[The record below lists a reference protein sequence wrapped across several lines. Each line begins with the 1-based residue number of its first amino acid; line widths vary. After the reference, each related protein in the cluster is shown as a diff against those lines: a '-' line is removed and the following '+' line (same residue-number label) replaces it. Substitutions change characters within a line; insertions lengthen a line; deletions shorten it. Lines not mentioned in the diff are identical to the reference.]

1 MNVARINGDIGS
13 VGAVASRPGAGAA
26 SKAPG
31 TTFQDELQRSAL
43 RFTRH
48 AEERLQRRSI
58 SIDGRGM
65 ARLEEAVR
73 AAESKG
79 AVNSLVIMDG
89 LALVVNVATR
99 NVITACEQEALRD
112 GVFTNIDSA
121 VIVRGDGL

>member
-1 MNVARINGDIGS
+1 MNVNGI
-13 VGAVASRPGAGAA
+13 PGAAAAGNGAPA
-26 SKAPG
+26 TRPSQAAGGPS
-31 TTFQDELQRSAL
+31 FQEQLRESAL

-58 SIDGRGM
+58 SLDGRDM

-79 AVNSLVIMDG
+79 AVNSLVLMDG

-99 NVITACEQEALRD
+99 NVVTACERDSLRD

-121 VIVRGDGL
+121 VIVRGS

>member
-1 MNVARINGDIGS
+1 MNVNGIPGDVAAGS
-13 VGAVASRPGAGAA
+13 GMSATRPSRAAGGP
-26 SKAPG
+26 S
-31 TTFQDELQRSAL
+31 FQEQLRESAL

-58 SIDGRGM
+58 SLDGRDM

-79 AVNSLVIMDG
+79 AVNSLVLMDG

-99 NVITACEQEALRD
+99 NVVTACEREALRD

-121 VIVRGDGL
+121 VIVRGS